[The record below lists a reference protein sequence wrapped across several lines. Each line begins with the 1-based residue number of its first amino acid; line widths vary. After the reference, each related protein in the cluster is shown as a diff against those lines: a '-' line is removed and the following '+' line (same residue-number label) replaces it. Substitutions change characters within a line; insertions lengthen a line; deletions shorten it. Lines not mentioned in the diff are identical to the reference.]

1 MKNTDIIKYQTLI
14 STAINHPEAKV
25 NLKKYIPNLNV
36 ETMED
41 DIVIHIG
48 FDLIYEIPNGVCDV
62 KDILIKESDVVEY
75 TCGTTLETDYDI
87 SDQLQEFDFE
97 KYALDNVNQWKQIKE

>member
-1 MKNTDIIKYQTLI
+1 MKNTDIIKYQALVN
-14 STAINHPEAKV
+14 SAINYPEAKV

-36 ETMED
+36 ETMEN

-62 KDILIKESDVVEY
+62 KDILIKQADVVEY

-87 SDQLQEFDFE
+87 LDQVKEFDFE
-97 KYALDNVNQWKQIKE
+97 EYALNNVKQWKQTEK